1 MKNRTLAAVVLNDD
15 FEEPVFAE
23 DGDELVSELYNR
35 PGHLIRRASQIAMA
49 LFIEEVQGVGV
60 TQLQYVM
67 LRAIRHHP
75 RESHRRLSE
84 LTAIDRT
91 TVGWMVASLEE
102 KGLVMVKANP
112 DDQRRRRLEL
122 TPLGI
127 RKLRSIDARMPRHQ
141 ARILEPLDVQERKQF
156 MHCLRKVVLSNNR
169 YSRAPLRPIP
179 GNQKSGKANAR
190 TAKKRRR

>member
-1 MKNRTLAAVVLNDD
+1 MKNSNFAATGLDD
-15 FEEPVFAE
+15 NIEELVFSE
-23 DGDELVSELYNR
+23 DAGELVSELYNR
-35 PGHLIRRASQIAMA
+35 PGHLIRRAYQIAMA

-75 RESHRRLSE
+75 DESHRRLSE

-91 TVGWMVASLEE
+91 TVGWIVTSLEE
-102 KGLVMVKANP
+102 KGLLVVRANP
-112 DDQRRRRLEL
+112 NDRRRRRLEL

-127 RKLRSIDARMPRHQ
+127 RKLRAINARMPRHQ
-141 ARILEPLDVQERKQF
+141 ARILEPLNVAERKQF

-169 YSRAPLRPIP
+169 YSRAPLRPVP
-179 GNQKSGKANAR
+179 GNQMSGKARAG
-190 TAKKRRR
+190 AGKKRSR

>member
-1 MKNRTLAAVVLNDD
+1 MKNRNLATTLDD
-15 FEEPVFAE
+15 SFERLGFSE
-23 DGDELVSELYNR
+23 DADELVSELYNR
-35 PGHLIRRASQIAMA
+35 PGHLIRRAYQIAMA

-75 RESHRRLSE
+75 SASHRRLSE
-84 LTAIDRT
+84 LTAVDRT
-91 TVGWMVASLEE
+91 TVGWIVTSLEE

-112 DDQRRRRLEL
+112 NDQRRRRLEL

-127 RKLRSIDARMPRHQ
+127 RKLKAINARMPNHQ
-141 ARILEPLDVQERKQF
+141 ARILEPLDARERKQF

-169 YSRAPLRPIP
+169 YSRAPLRPISE
-179 GNQKSGKANAR
+179 NQKSEKA
-190 TAKKRRR
+190 KRRNS